1 MKKHIAVVSL
11 FCIVLVLA
19 ANACRS
25 DHKGKETEVVHK
37 ISKEEKLAG
46 RFVDRKMASINK
58 VFLTN
63 GKEYGHE
70 RKIIFLY
77 TGYDCQSCVD
87 KGFEIIKR
95 IDSLYPSQKTYTVAS
110 QSNIG
115 FDQERNEYYKYIYN
129 DNTESIRK
137 ELDFVPTPMILK
149 LDEEDIIIKV
159 IFPETNSNVDKAI
172 NELSLDS

>member
-1 MKKHIAVVSL
+1 MKRNTAVASL
-11 FCIVLVLA
+11 FCIVVVLTV
-19 ANACRS
+19 NACRS
-25 DHKGKETEVVHK
+25 DHKRKETGVVHE

-46 RFVDRKMASINK
+46 RFADRKMASINK

-63 GKEYGHE
+63 GKEYAHE

-95 IDSLYPSQKTYTVAS
+95 IDSLYSTQKTYIVAS

-129 DNTESIRK
+129 DNMELIRK
-137 ELDFVPTPMILK
+137 ELNFVPTPMILK
-149 LDEEDIIIKV
+149 LDEEDVIIKV
-159 IFPETNSNVDKAI
+159 IFPETNSSVDQAI
-172 NELSLDS
+172 NKLSLNP